1 MVFPA
6 VYCRVW
12 GHAGQQ
18 NKPTENKRL
27 CKRRA
32 CQANLVSL
40 LEIMRFR
47 ENSQAGARPACGL
60 WRAALSQG
68 SLEAPLHCLSG
79 LITFRGTPHL
89 LPPATPAPAGLVQAV
104 QPRTLEPGLSP
115 PPLHGATVG
124 CQKAGS
130 TSSTELESQCLRWP
144 GLTLA
149 SA

>member
-18 NKPTENKRL
+18 NKATQNKRL

-40 LEIMRFR
+40 LEIMRLR

-104 QPRTLEPGLSP
+104 QLRTLEPGLSLIP
-115 PPLHGATVG
+115 PPPPSMGQQWVARKWGPLLL
-124 CQKAGS
+124 QS
-130 TSSTELESQCLRWP
+130 
-144 GLTLA
+144 
-149 SA
+149 